1 MSEIKYFLNFKEYRE
16 YNLAG
21 KKKLETTKYI
31 LIDLLYDNIQQ
42 VLVFTLSNNTA
53 YFFCDYELL
62 KDDKVLPKTQYSLI
76 KLMYNGCHQRN
87 NPLNA
92 ELISTSHNDYFSF
105 NRNNYI
111 EIVVKDFKKSSKYQL
126 KMKIV
131 YFEDIEKPKKEGNIL
146 YEIFDE
152 NELDLLNELITEYR
166 NVQNVNKKFKEI
178 QEKMK
183 VLKILSE
190 DPDY

>member
-1 MSEIKYFLNFKEYRE
+1 
-16 YNLAG
+16 
-21 KKKLETTKYI
+21 
-31 LIDLLYDNIQQ
+31 
-42 VLVFTLSNNTA
+42 
-53 YFFCDYELL
+53 
-62 KDDKVLPKTQYSLI
+62 
-76 KLMYNGCHQRN
+76 MYNGCHQRN

-92 ELISTSHNDYFSF
+92 ELISTSYNDYFSF

-183 VLKILSE
+183 ALKMLSN
-190 DPDY
+190 DPDN

>member
-31 LIDLLYDNIQQ
+31 LIDSLYDNIQQ

-62 KDDKVLPKTQYSLI
+62 EDDKVLPKTQYSLI

-111 EIVVKDFKKSSKYQL
+111 EIVVKDF
-126 KMKIV
+126 
-131 YFEDIEKPKKEGNIL
+131 
-146 YEIFDE
+146 
-152 NELDLLNELITEYR
+152 
-166 NVQNVNKKFKEI
+166 
-178 QEKMK
+178 
-183 VLKILSE
+183 
-190 DPDY
+190 